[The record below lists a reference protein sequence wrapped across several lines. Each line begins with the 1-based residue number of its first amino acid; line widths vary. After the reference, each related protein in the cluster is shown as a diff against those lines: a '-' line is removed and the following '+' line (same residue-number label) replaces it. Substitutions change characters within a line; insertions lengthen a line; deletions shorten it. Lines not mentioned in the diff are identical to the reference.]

1 MTAESAAATVGERPV
16 AIPGGALVQGCWM
29 PAPVPVT
36 DPEDGAVVGYAAQT
50 TVDEVSG
57 AISHLTESLRNEWP
71 IWERERALR
80 RAATAIVDRYER
92 FTALIAAEGIKT
104 VAEARDE
111 VTRCVETL
119 WLAAS
124 ASGEL
129 LGESLPFDA
138 TPRGAGKIG
147 WYRREPL
154 GVVGAITPYND
165 PLNLV
170 AHKVAPALLAGNGVI
185 LKPSEHTPLT
195 ALAFAEVLLEAGIP
209 EDRIAVVCGGT
220 DVGQAIV
227 SDRRIAAV
235 SFTGGPRTAESIA
248 RTAGVKKLLMELGG
262 NNPTVVC
269 DDADL
274 ELAADAVVDGA
285 FGAAGQN
292 CLSVQRVYV
301 HARAYDRFLDGVIT
315 RTKRM
320 RVGSKR
326 AADSDIGPLVNEQA
340 AREVEYLVDRAVGD
354 GARALS
360 GARRHGVF
368 YEPTV
373 LVDVPEG
380 SEVLTA
386 EIFGPVVAI
395 EPFTSYAA
403 AVASANTAGQAL
415 HAGVFTASVATAKTL
430 SQQLHA
436 GCVLVN
442 ATSDFRID
450 AMPFGGFGSTGI
462 GREGVRYAVREL
474 SAPKSVV
481 LAE

>member
-1 MTAESAAATVGERPV
+1 
-16 AIPGGALVQGCWM
+16 M
-29 PAPVPVT
+29 PARIPVM

-57 AISHLTESLRNEWP
+57 AIGHLADSWRNEWP
-71 IWERERALR
+71 AWERERALG
-80 RAATAIVDRYER
+80 RAAETIADRSER
-92 FTALIAAEGIKT
+92 FTALIAAEGVKT
-104 VAEARDE
+104 AAEARDE

-147 WYRREPL
+147 WYARAPL

-195 ALAFAEVLLEAGIP
+195 ALAFAEVLLEVGVP
-209 EDRIAVVCGGT
+209 GDRIAVVCGGP
-220 DVGQAIV
+220 DVGRAIV
-227 SDRRIAAV
+227 SDPRIAAL
-235 SFTGGPRTAESIA
+235 SFTGGPRTAEAIT

-269 DDADL
+269 EDADL
-274 ELAADAVVDGA
+274 ELAAAAVVDGA

-301 HARAYDRFLDGVIT
+301 HARVHDRFLDGVIA
-315 RTKRM
+315 RTKQR

-326 AADSDIGPLVNEQA
+326 ATDSDIGPLIDEQA
-340 AREVEYLVDRAVGD
+340 ARKVECLVDRAIGQ
-354 GARALS
+354 GARALT

-380 SEVLTA
+380 SDVMTA
-386 EIFGPVVAI
+386 EVFGPVVAI

-403 AVASANTAGQAL
+403 VVASANTVGQAL
-415 HAGVFTASVATAKTL
+415 HAGVFTASVTTARTL

-462 GREGVRYAVREL
+462 GREGVRHAVREL